1 MKSTIALI
9 IALVSLTLTSG
20 NIIYSLSLQKRNS
33 ELESL
38 ALAFFKEEEAK
49 RAYYNRVQQDN
60 RNAEAALDIP
70 MLPTDVPLNVPPTG
84 QKSK

>member
-20 NIIYSLSLQKRNS
+20 NIIYSLSLQNRHS

-38 ALAFFKEEEAK
+38 VLAFFKEEEAK

-70 MLPTDVPLNVPPTG
+70 MLPTDVPLNFPPADK
-84 QKSK
+84 KSK